1 MAILTTAMLTM
12 AILTMTI
19 LTMTILTM
27 AMLTMA
33 ILTMTSSAST
43 PCSQVIVLEEQ
54 AEATEDAA
62 DARDLEHEMQLRR
75 EVSSK

>member
-12 AILTMTI
+12 A
-19 LTMTILTM
+19 ILTM

-33 ILTMTSSAST
+33 ILTMTSSARV
-43 PCSQVIVLEEQ
+43 PLAPQVIVLEEQ

-75 EVSSK
+75 EVAE